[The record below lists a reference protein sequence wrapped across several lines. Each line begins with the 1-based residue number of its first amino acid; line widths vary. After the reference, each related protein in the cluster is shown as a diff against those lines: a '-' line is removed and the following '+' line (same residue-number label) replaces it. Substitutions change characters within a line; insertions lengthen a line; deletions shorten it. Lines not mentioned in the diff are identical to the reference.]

1 MKPRIFVNMH
11 YMALGGAERALL
23 GLLNALDP
31 QRVDVDLLLNQHTGE
46 FMPLIP
52 EHVHLLPE
60 QRGYNAIER
69 PMRDISRE
77 GQWRV
82 LLARLHA
89 KWQHRCYLKTLT
101 PEQRAYDASIFQ
113 YVADCVTPVLPP
125 IAESNTPYDLAIS
138 FLTPHNI
145 VLDKVKA
152 RKKIAWIHTD
162 YSTIHVNVEK
172 ELRVWSRYDYI
183 ASISD
188 DCTRSFM
195 QKFPSLKEKIILIE
209 NILSPSLVRRQA
221 MDDAHFDAAPIGSAD
236 SEGTQT
242 PPLTPPLCERG
253 GEVETLSECNA
264 GEQTPPLTPPLCE
277 RGGEVE
283 TIVLLSVGRFC
294 HQKNFDNVPDI
305 ARRVIEKGL
314 NVKWYLIGFGDEA
327 LIRQKIAEAGMEEH
341 VIILGKQSNPY
352 PYIRTCDI
360 YVQPS
365 RYEGKSVTVREAQI
379 LCKPV
384 IITDY
389 PTARSQVQDGVDGI
403 ICPMDNAGIARAIC
417 DLAGDASRRQALADY
432 LATHDYGNECE
443 VDKIY
448 QLLD

>member
-1 MKPRIFVNMH
+1 M
-11 YMALGGAERALL
+11 
-23 GLLNALDP
+23 
-31 QRVDVDLLLNQHTGE
+31 
-46 FMPLIP
+46 
-52 EHVHLLPE
+52 
-60 QRGYNAIER
+60 
-69 PMRDISRE
+69 
-77 GQWRV
+77 
-82 LLARLHA
+82 
-89 KWQHRCYLKTLT
+89 
-101 PEQRAYDASIFQ
+101 
-113 YVADCVTPVLPP
+113 
-125 IAESNTPYDLAIS
+125 
-138 FLTPHNI
+138 
-145 VLDKVKA
+145 
-152 RKKIAWIHTD
+152 
-162 YSTIHVNVEK
+162 
-172 ELRVWSRYDYI
+172 
-183 ASISD
+183 
-188 DCTRSFM
+188 
-195 QKFPSLKEKIILIE
+195 
-209 NILSPSLVRRQA
+209 
-221 MDDAHFDAAPIGSAD
+221 
-236 SEGTQT
+236 
-242 PPLTPPLCERG
+242 
-253 GEVETLSECNA
+253 
-264 GEQTPPLTPPLCE
+264 
-277 RGGEVE
+277 
-283 TIVLLSVGRFC
+283 LLSVGRFC

-417 DLAGDASRRQALADY
+417 DLAGDATKRKALSNY
-432 LATHDYGNECE
+432 LAAHDYGNECE